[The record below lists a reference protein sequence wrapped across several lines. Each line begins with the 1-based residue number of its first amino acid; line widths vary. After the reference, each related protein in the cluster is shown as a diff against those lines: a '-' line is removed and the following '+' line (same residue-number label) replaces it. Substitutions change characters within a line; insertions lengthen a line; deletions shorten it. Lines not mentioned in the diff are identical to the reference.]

1 MLPGRVQ
8 GKVTVPAE
16 STGRSAGRLA
26 DEEVNGP
33 GGPVRSPEL
42 TDRPGRLLEDF
53 PVPVGAAVADG
64 AADNGLAP

>member
-1 MLPGRVQ
+1 MLLGRRAGQ
-8 GKVTVPAE
+8 GHGSSE

-33 GGPVRSPEL
+33 GGPVRSTEL
-42 TDRPGRLLEDF
+42 TDRLLEDF